1 MTLFATAVEAW
12 FTSQTSGLVFGVSGA
27 LVGTLG
33 GVFGIVGIR
42 RIPRTAGMTILGSF
56 FALSLVCGIV
66 GLFALIVADQ
76 PYHVWYPFTLFGAVG
91 MIVIGTAMFAIRR
104 AYQQVERSQLESQ
117 LLREKWTNPNQG

>member
-56 FALSLVCGIV
+56 FALSLVCDIV

-76 PYHVWYPFTLFGAVG
+76 PYHVWYPFLMFGAVG
-91 MIVIGTAMFAIRR
+91 IFVIGIIWITWKRT
-104 AYQQVERSQLESQ
+104 YSQLEQRQLDSR
-117 LLREKWTNPNQG
+117 LLRDEWSRKGQ

>member
-1 MTLFATAVEAW
+1 MPLR
-12 FTSQTSGLVFGVSGA
+12 L
-27 LVGTLG
+27 
-33 GVFGIVGIR
+33 R
-42 RIPRTAGMTILGSF
+42 RGR
-56 FALSLVCGIV
+56 IV

-104 AYQQVERSQLESQ
+104 SYQQVERSQLESQ